1 MHRNIFYTKR
11 NVKISVW
18 NINGLTCKG
27 VNKYQDGEFIE
38 KLVGYDIFCLQ
49 ETHCDLNNSLELSE
63 FPRPV
68 HIIRS
73 RLKDTGKIHGGL
85 SVYIRNSIRTGIK
98 FLNHTTNDC
107 IWLKLCKD
115 FFNNPHDIF
124 LCFLYSPENSTYSKR
139 IDYDILEL
147 VEKDI
152 TKYSHQGK
160 VIIAGDLNA
169 RTANENDYIVHD
181 TSKHIPVSQNYVSD
195 LAPVDRV
202 SQDRTINN
210 RGKQLLSLCIESG
223 LRLLNGR
230 STGDL
235 LGSFTCHQPL
245 GSSVVDYIA
254 VSVDILP
261 LFHISKYIST
271 ILNCQT
277 IAKCHVY

>member
-18 NINGLTCKG
+18 NINGLMCKG

-124 LCFLYSPENSTYSKR
+124 LCFLYAPPENSTYSKR
-139 IDYDILEL
+139 IDYDIW
-147 VEKDI
+147 VNIK
-152 TKYSHQGK
+152 KW
-160 VIIAGDLNA
+160 
-169 RTANENDYIVHD
+169 
-181 TSKHIPVSQNYVSD
+181 
-195 LAPVDRV
+195 
-202 SQDRTINN
+202 
-210 RGKQLLSLCIESG
+210 
-223 LRLLNGR
+223 RLLKFQKLKNKVTPMK
-230 STGDL
+230 SL
-235 LGSFTCHQPL
+235 LQYKPC
-245 GSSVVDYIA
+245 I
-254 VSVDILP
+254 
-261 LFHISKYIST
+261 HIRQCKSKEFPS
-271 ILNCQT
+271 
-277 IAKCHVY
+277 